1 MPGRPFCLIEMARQ
15 LDEPEDLNKL
25 KRELQ
30 EALQKCDELVAR
42 TRRLLRR
49 SKQER
54 DKSSQNQPR
63 PFMLRSK

>member
-1 MPGRPFCLIEMARQ
+1 MARQ

-30 EALQKCDELVAR
+30 EALQECDDLVAR

-49 SKQER
+49 SEQDNDPPSLGET
-54 DKSSQNQPR
+54 R
-63 PFMLRSK
+63 PFLLSAQVIPLGE